1 MKHSYS
7 IAEASARLRELVKL
21 ASEGHEVAI
30 TDDRREIGKI
40 VATNDAAGLQ
50 QRIDALVAAGILS
63 PPASRTLPGPDHGVS
78 RPGALDRFLL
88 ERR

>member
-7 IAEASARLRELVKL
+7 VAEASARLRELVKL

-30 TDDRREIGKI
+30 TDDGRQIGKI
-40 VATNDAAGLQ
+40 VSTDDDAGLRE
-50 QRIDALVAAGILS
+50 RIDALVAAGILS
-63 PPASRTLPGPDHGVS
+63 PPASGTLPGPDQAVS

-88 ERR
+88 ERG